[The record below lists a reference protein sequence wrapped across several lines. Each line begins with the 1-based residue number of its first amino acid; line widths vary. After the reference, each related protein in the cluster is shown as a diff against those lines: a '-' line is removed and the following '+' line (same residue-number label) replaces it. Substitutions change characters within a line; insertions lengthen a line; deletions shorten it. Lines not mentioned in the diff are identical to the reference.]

1 VPHGR
6 LRGGRGIAPDT
17 RPRIRMNGRIII
29 EAVRHERESHAH
41 RIVASIVHGD
51 RRRELFF
58 AVAPEYGEHLEADRA
73 DCFVVGLLAQA
84 AMDGNDIESRVP
96 VSEHLLFQINAFL
109 CGVLGRVYRQRAV
122 SVSAPATATVMTNA
136 GAVGTGLTCG
146 VDSLY
151 TVCQYSKTEYPAHNL
166 THLCLFNVGGHHI
179 AADEP
184 KEIAEFRGAL
194 ARRFC
199 AEQGYAFVEIDSN
212 LHDFAPHYSRYY
224 SLLNAAAVLA
234 LPKLFARYYSS
245 SGYSIDSFYLTGTD
259 LAHFE
264 TFVLDAVS
272 GSGLKF
278 YSTGAE
284 VSRFE
289 KVKALIGFAPSY
301 RYLNVCN
308 THAHNCGVC
317 IKCLRTLYALDVLDA
332 LDKYRDVF
340 DVDAYRRNRAR
351 YLAECWV
358 RALLARDSFAQELYP
373 LLKAKYRVP
382 MLAKLRAAA
391 RFIRSR
397 TKRYRPAYIRYRLAG
412 GRA

>member
-1 VPHGR
+1 
-6 LRGGRGIAPDT
+6 
-17 RPRIRMNGRIII
+17 
-29 EAVRHERESHAH
+29 
-41 RIVASIVHGD
+41 
-51 RRRELFF
+51 
-58 AVAPEYGEHLEADRA
+58 
-73 DCFVVGLLAQA
+73 
-84 AMDGNDIESRVP
+84 MDGRDIESRVP
-96 VSEHLLFQINAFL
+96 VTESLLFQLNRFWCARIAKVY
-109 CGVLGRVYRQRAV
+109 GQRVI
-122 SVSAPATATVMTNA
+122 SVSARNAPAVIRAAN
-136 GAVGTGLTCG
+136 AVGTGMTGG

-151 TVCQYSKTEYPAHNL
+151 TICEYSKTGCPAHDV

-179 AADEP
+179 ASESME
-184 KEIAEFRGAL
+184 EIRQFRANL
-194 ARRFC
+194 ARKYCLEF
-199 AEQGYAFVEIDSN
+199 GYSFVEIDSN
-212 LHDFAPHYSRYY
+212 LHDFAPNYPRYF
-224 SLLNAAAVLA
+224 SLLNAAAIMS
-234 LPKLFARYYSS
+234 LPKLFARYYNS
-245 SGYSIDSFYLTGTD
+245 SGCSINTFHLTATD

-264 TFVLDAVS
+264 TFVLDVVS
-272 GSGLKF
+272 TSTLKF

-289 KVKALIGFAPSY
+289 KVKALIEFAPSY

-317 IKCLRTLYALDVLDA
+317 IKCLRTLYALDLLDA

-340 DVDAYRRNRAR
+340 DVEAYRRNRAR

-382 MLAKLRAAA
+382 ILAKLRAAA

-397 TKRYRPAYIRYRLAG
+397 TKQYRPSYIRYRLAG